1 MSRSQPTAPSKFG
14 QSSPR
19 VVDPLDRAARADGG
33 KIIAALAAR
42 FRNLDTAE
50 EAFAEACARAVA
62 AWANTPPRDPA
73 AWLYR
78 VAERVALDRVR
89 QATVRT
95 SVVLPEPE
103 PDPTAEELMLDA
115 SPIPD
120 ERLKLIFVCC
130 HPAIHPEA
138 RAALTLR
145 LVCGLSAEEIARA
158 FLISEPTLAQRLV
171 RAKRK
176 IALAGIGFDVPGPE
190 AWVDRLDAVLSTIE
204 VAYAHAHAD
213 GAGSGRH
220 ADYATEMLGI
230 TGTLAKMLPN
240 EAEVLALA
248 AMVRFAEA
256 RRPARVNQDGIMV
269 PLSEQNPALWDAAL
283 IAEGRA
289 YFAVAA
295 RLSPRAPRVV
305 AALIH
310 AEWCARASL
319 AEPPPWANILTIY
332 DALLTVRDDAIT
344 RLNRAVALAEVAGYE
359 AALDAVDAL
368 DVPGLA
374 QFLPYHAV
382 RAGLLYRLG
391 LNAAAREAYDA
402 AIALGPGVAERRWL
416 AQRRAEIS

>member
-1 MSRSQPTAPSKFG
+1 MSRWPPTAPSKFG